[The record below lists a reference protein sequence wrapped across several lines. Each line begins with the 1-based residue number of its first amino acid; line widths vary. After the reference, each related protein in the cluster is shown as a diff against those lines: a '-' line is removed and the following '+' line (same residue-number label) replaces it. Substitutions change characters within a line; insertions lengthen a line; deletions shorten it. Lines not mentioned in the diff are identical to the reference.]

1 MNQFYRKNIM
11 KLQEIAKLAGVS
23 PATVSRVFSHH
34 PNVKPDLRE
43 HVFAIARKH
52 NYHPRLSTK
61 QRNVVII
68 LPGDEI
74 YPIRNC
80 LEMVMM
86 SLTLVLPKRGFRIEI
101 LPQDNIERLDS
112 IQFCGAV
119 AIGAE
124 PEDFSKWSD
133 RFSPPL
139 ILVDR
144 DLPSHSQN
152 IYSVRSDEAQ
162 GMDLAI
168 AHLYER
174 GCRKIGCIIH
184 GAAGTGNADTRHA
197 AISKALKGKG
207 LPAGPGFIH
216 LCQDDNY
223 VEIIGR
229 LLKLGIDGLFC
240 PGGNAGIVSAYALS
254 LFNQHVPEDISLIAS
269 EHKLFSCY
277 ATPPQT
283 TITQDHIALA
293 EIAADII
300 ESFPDKPSIAQR
312 SMLPYKLI
320 SRDSVKYPEE

>member
-1 MNQFYRKNIM
+1 M
-11 KLQEIAKLAGVS
+11 KLQEIARLAGVS

-34 PNVKPDLRE
+34 PNIRNDVRE
-43 HVFAIARKH
+43 HVFAIAKQH

-86 SLTLVLPKRGFRIEI
+86 ALTFVLPKRGFRIEV

-124 PEDFSKWSD
+124 PDDFKKWSE
-133 RFSPPL
+133 RFSAPL
-139 ILVDR
+139 VLVDR
-144 DLPSHSQN
+144 DIPPHSAN

-162 GMDLAI
+162 GMDIAI
-168 AHLYER
+168 GHLYER

-184 GAAGTGNADTRHA
+184 GAPGSGNTDIRRTSIA
-197 AISKALKGKG
+197 KALKKRG
-207 LPAGPGFIH
+207 LPASDTLIN
-216 LCQDDNY
+216 LSSDDNY
-223 VEIIGR
+223 VEIIGK
-229 LLKLGIDGLFC
+229 LLKQGIDALFC
-240 PGGNAGIVSAYALS
+240 PGGSAGIVTAYALS
-254 LFNQHVPEDISLIAS
+254 LFNRRVPDDISLIAS
-269 EHKLFSCY
+269 EHKLFSAY

-283 TITQDHIALA
+283 TITQDHIGLA
-293 EIAADII
+293 EITADII
-300 ESFPDKPSIAQR
+300 ESFPEKTRLPQR
-312 SMLPYKLI
+312 SILPYSLI
-320 SRDSVKYPEE
+320 MRDSVKTPES